1 MEKPYTIEMEDRES
15 YLWVLVGG
23 EKLSA
28 EISAAYWNEIA
39 ERCAATSCDK
49 VLIEKAFVSSVGPD
63 EMILMADNLSKTL
76 PHARVA
82 FIDRYQHDPINELG
96 KKLARNRD
104 VMFQLFS
111 SVNDAERWLKAN

>member
-1 MEKPYTIEMEDRES
+1 MEKPYTIEMQNRDG

-39 ERCAATSCDK
+39 ERCAASGCDK
-49 VLIEKAFVSSVGPD
+49 VLIEKAFVTSVGPD
-63 EMILMADNLSKTL
+63 QMILMADNLSKIM

-82 FIDRYQHDPINELG
+82 FIYIFKHETKNENG
-96 KKLARNRD
+96 KKNARNRD

-111 SVNDAERWLKAN
+111 NVSDAERWLKAN